1 MCVCVC
7 VCVSLAR
14 KTVRALRMVEIDAR
28 RSQKKALKV
37 NFHSRETSPPVS
49 HTPGSPGRYHEFA
62 TKQLFHRFRETC
74 RHRTDHR
81 RRAQHTETERQWN
94 RHQEQLAQYD
104 IIVGTAWP
112 HLRAK
117 VRRRRLKKATP
128 AGPKK
133 EAPGVKFD
141 PPGVQFRVLGSPKRG
156 FWRPPGAS
164 WAPGRPQEGAL
175 GEIRAV
181 GKLYGGL
188 LGHLGVIFETNLGA
202 QAER

>member
-1 MCVCVC
+1 MAPPAPERVM
-7 VCVSLAR
+7 
-14 KTVRALRMVEIDAR
+14 KIDAR
-28 RSQKKALKV
+28 GSKKK
-37 NFHSRETSPPVS
+37 PPLS

-94 RHQEQLAQYD
+94 RHQEKLAPYD

-141 PPGVQFRVLGSPKRG
+141 PPRGPISRRGESQTG
-156 FWRPPGAS
+156 FWRPPKAS
-164 WAPGRPQEGAL
+164 WAPGRPQEGIL
-175 GEIRAV
+175 GEKRAV

-188 LGHLGVIFETNLGA
+188 LGPSWGPLGA
-202 QAER
+202 S